1 MDSKKFYLS
10 KTFWIN
16 ILAIVALI
24 IQTQTGFVFS
34 PEAQVSVLALLN
46 IVLRAV
52 TKAPIEWK

>member
-1 MDSKKFYLS
+1 
-10 KTFWIN
+10 
-16 ILAIVALI
+16 
-24 IQTQTGFVFS
+24 VFS